1 MSTTVGVGACVGAL
15 PVDETRGT
23 DKVVD
28 DYIHDKLSELGYGE
42 WYLTNEGLMPDIHMN
57 LEDDDCWDDQRITP
71 SMEMYGM
78 STNIHN
84 LIYLNLASLKKIFD
98 VDITS

>member
-1 MSTTVGVGACVGAL
+1 M
-15 PVDETRGT
+15 RGT
-23 DKVVD
+23 NKVVD

-42 WYLTNEGLMPDIHMN
+42 WYLTNERLMPDIHMN
-57 LEDDDCWDDQRITP
+57 LEDDRLLGRITP

>member
-1 MSTTVGVGACVGAL
+1 MRLSWRILHSVSKTVGVGACVGAL

-28 DYIHDKLSELGYGE
+28 DYIHDKLSELGYGG

-57 LEDDDCWDDQRITP
+57 LEDDDCWEELLHQWKC
-71 SMEMYGM
+71 MGC
-78 STNIHN
+78 
-84 LIYLNLASLKKIFD
+84 LQIYTI
-98 VDITS
+98 